1 MTPFEVRLEL
11 LKLAQSIEC
20 DRTQSQR
27 TRLENN
33 WHSQRELAL
42 ANNQSPPEFPEL
54 EIIDANKILQVAE
67 QLNYF
72 VSGSKSQ

>member
-20 DRTQSQR
+20 DRTISQR

-42 ANNQSPPEFPEL
+42 ANNQSPPDFPEL

>member
-42 ANNQSPPEFPEL
+42 ANNQSPPDFPEL